1 MPTGLCRIDS
11 HLPAERLKPMKKII
25 VFGSN
30 ILDMFFEVPD
40 FSFFSQS
47 GAGAEDAM
55 HFRTHQQSPGG
66 KGANQAVAAAK
77 AGGKVRF
84 YGALGKGAHA
94 RFIMENF
101 KAHGIDT
108 KGIIHTDEPT
118 GCAAIFTKPD
128 GKHKIIVSQG
138 ANGLAKASQISDNQ
152 LNSQTILLLQ
162 AEMNAAENQ
171 KLMQRG
177 KAAGAQVVLNVAPA
191 KPQSA
196 KTLACVDYLIV
207 NEPEAEALAKHLDI
221 TAPSAQAAA
230 RKIAD
235 KFKLTC
241 IVTLGENGSTAF
253 RAGVAEP
260 LHTPALAI
268 KVKDTVGAG
277 DAFAGAFAAAL
288 AKDAPLEIALR
299 HAAVAGSLACR
310 KFGAQS
316 ALPTEAEILA
326 ALPKLKGAAMKL
338 SAVTAKRPDTRPS
351 VPKNKLSV

>member
-1 MPTGLCRIDS
+1 
-11 HLPAERLKPMKKII
+11 MKKII

-40 FSFFSQS
+40 FGFFSQS

-55 HFRTHQQSPGG
+55 HFKTHKQAPGG

-77 AGGKVRF
+77 AGAKVKF

-94 RFIMENF
+94 RFILDNF
-101 KAHGIDT
+101 KAHKIDT
-108 KGIIHTDEPT
+108 KGIIQTDEPT

-138 ANGLAKASQISDNQ
+138 ANGLARADQIPDAQ
-152 LNSQTILLLQ
+152 LNPNTILLLQ
-162 AEMNAAENQ
+162 AEMNATENQ

-177 KAAGAQVVLNVAPA
+177 KAAGATIVLNVAPA
-191 KPQSA
+191 KPMSA

-207 NEPEAEALAKHLDI
+207 NEPEAEALAKNLNLPTDNLQ
-221 TAPSAQAAA
+221 SAAQT
-230 RKIAD
+230 IAK
-235 KFKLTC
+235 KFNLMC
-241 IVTLGENGSTAF
+241 IVTLGEKGSLAYNATMP
-253 RAGVAEP
+253 EP
-260 LHTPALAI
+260 LHVPALSI

-288 AKDAPLEIALR
+288 AKDLPAELALR

-310 KFGAQS
+310 KFGAQT
-316 ALPTEAEILA
+316 ALPTEAEIAA
-326 ALPKLKGAAMKL
+326 ALPKLKVLSPVKSAARALSRPLSKL
-338 SAVTAKRPDTRPS
+338 TR
-351 VPKNKLSV
+351 